1 MLLQSYEKMVSLSLM
16 NRIILILVA
25 LATLCSCTPKSEPR
39 ATTRLPKIEILLKT
53 TPVKDQGQSQLCWI
67 FAMLATIE
75 TEHLMR
81 GDSVNLSTAYVAR
94 MALRQRIQ
102 DAYLA
107 KGKRPIHLRGMASNT
122 LSAIADQ
129 GLLAYDTYHVED
141 YSVFS
146 AFPKKA
152 ANLCRLAVAQQ
163 EGLVRLGQRY
173 DNLAD
178 QSIGALPRAQFMLGA
193 EYTLGEFGR
202 SVCRHDEYVGLTS
215 FTHHPFNT
223 TFALEV
229 PDNVNRDCLLNLP
242 IDSLVSLTER
252 SLHAGH
258 PLCWEGDTSEPGF
271 NFAQAIARIPEH
283 STAPTQ
289 QMRQREFET
298 FRTTDDHCMAIVGLA
313 RDAQGKRYF
322 IMKNSWGTDN
332 AFKGFMFMSEDY
344 FRMKTIA
351 LWAQRECLGT

>member
-1 MLLQSYEKMVSLSLM
+1 
-16 NRIILILVA
+16 
-25 LATLCSCTPKSEPR
+25 
-39 ATTRLPKIEILLKT
+39 
-53 TPVKDQGQSQLCWI
+53 
-67 FAMLATIE
+67 MLATIE

-81 GDSVNLSTAYVAR
+81 VDSVNLSTAYVAR

-102 DAYLA
+102 DAYLT
-107 KGKRPIHLRGMASNT
+107 KGTRPIHLRGMASNA

-129 GLLAYDTYHVED
+129 GLLAYDTYYVED

-152 ANLCRLAVAQQ
+152 ANLCKLAVAQQ

-223 TFALEV
+223 AFALEV

-252 SLHAGH
+252 SLRAGH

-271 NFAQAIARIPEH
+271 NFAQAIARIH
-283 STAPTQ
+283 
-289 QMRQREFET
+289 
-298 FRTTDDHCMAIVGLA
+298 
-313 RDAQGKRYF
+313 
-322 IMKNSWGTDN
+322 
-332 AFKGFMFMSEDY
+332 
-344 FRMKTIA
+344 
-351 LWAQRECLGT
+351 